1 MQNSS
6 NYSAILL
13 VEAGS
18 KPQNEIKY
26 FDHLGNRKTI
36 IDLITRIKKTDG
48 KETVILKS
56 GLEIPIE
63 RIHSVDYELSPYY
76 SNDFFSCD
84 CV

>member
-6 NYSAILL
+6 KYSSILL
-13 VEAGS
+13 TEAGGR
-18 KPQNEIKY
+18 PINEIKF
-26 FDHLGNRKTI
+26 FDVSGNRKTI
-36 IDLITRIKKTDG
+36 KDLIVRIKK
-48 KETVILKS
+48 EEEAEIVVLKS

-63 RIHSVDYELSPYY
+63 RIHSVDAELSPYY

>member
-6 NYSAILL
+6 KYSSILL
-13 VEAGS
+13 MEAGS
-18 KPQNEIKY
+18 KPENEIKF

-36 IDLITRIKKTDG
+36 KDLIVRIKKVD
-48 KETVILKS
+48 KAEMVVLKS

-63 RIHSVDYELSPYY
+63 RIHSVDLEISPYY
-76 SNDFFSCD
+76 SDDFFKCD

>member
-6 NYSAILL
+6 KYSSILL

-18 KPQNEIKY
+18 KPQNEIKF
-26 FDHLGNRKTI
+26 FDSLGNRKTI
-36 IDLITRIKKTDG
+36 IDLITRIKKEEG
-48 KETVILKS
+48 AEIVILKS
-56 GLEIPIE
+56 GIEIPIE
-63 RIHSVDYELSPYY
+63 RIHSVDKELSPYY